1 MIVSCATDNTTRTV
15 ANVRHHFKK
24 GNGVL
29 GNSGSVSFN
38 FEHKAFFK
46 LKKGSVADPEE
57 LELDLID
64 FGLDE
69 LDSDDDFIYIYC
81 PYEEFG
87 KMQKALE
94 DRNVE
99 VESAELQYIP
109 NVYKELEGE
118 QRTEMTELLDLLEED
133 DDVVA
138 VYHNM
143 Q

>member
-1 MIVSCATDNTTRTV
+1 
-15 ANVRHHFKK
+15 
-24 GNGVL
+24 
-29 GNSGSVSFN
+29 
-38 FEHKAFFK
+38 
-46 LKKGSVADPEE
+46 
-57 LELDLID
+57 
-64 FGLDE
+64 
-69 LDSDDDFIYIYC
+69 
-81 PYEEFG
+81 
-87 KMQKALE
+87 MQKALE